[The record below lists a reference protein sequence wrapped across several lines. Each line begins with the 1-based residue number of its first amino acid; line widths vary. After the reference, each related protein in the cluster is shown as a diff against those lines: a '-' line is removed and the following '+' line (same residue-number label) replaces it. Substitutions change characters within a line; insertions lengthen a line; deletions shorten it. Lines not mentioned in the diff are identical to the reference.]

1 MFILIWSCFFNI
13 GSVFNCVL
21 PEALKITA
29 VQHDPQYQPY
39 KDSEKRRLRSS
50 FSCLSSISSRQKQ
63 LSTSSLLLQSP
74 LKGCLR
80 PWELKKPANRSLKE
94 RSWFHKLVLLPWNVY
109 IGAVCYSF
117 LNSYFWGIN
126 VREFFWSLQM
136 CILVLVW
143 DHVIACIVLYCTS
156 WKRYMYSNVQD
167 IQCFPH
173 TQSSISQKCTHWERW
188 FKGSPVWE

>member
-1 MFILIWSCFFNI
+1 MSPCTFNLSNNYLVPESVNPCMSIPIWSCFICI

-80 PWELKKPANRSLKE
+80 PWELKKMGNRSLKE
-94 RSWFHKLVLLPWNVY
+94 RSWFYKLVLLPWNVCLY
-109 IGAVCYSF
+109 WSSVLSL
-117 LNSYFWGIN
+117 LNSEFGGIN
-126 VREFFWSLQM
+126 VIELFWSLQM
-136 CILVLVW
+136 CSVRP
-143 DHVIACIVLYCTS
+143 CNCLYSVANPGKGIYVFWCT
-156 WKRYMYSNVQD
+156 WY
-167 IQCFPH
+167 
-173 TQSSISQKCTHWERW
+173 
-188 FKGSPVWE
+188 PVSLLRKMV